1 MWRVSRSS
9 SELTPDYRYAALH
22 GEWNLIRTV
31 EQGKLGAAEYLFHLP
46 SDPAEA
52 KDVRDANPAKARE
65 LAAALDQW
73 LTLHPDG
80 DSPHPGGIPP
90 NDYATAA
97 RSD

>member
-1 MWRVSRSS
+1 MSRSS
-9 SELTPDYRYAALH
+9 SESTPDYRYAELH

-31 EQGKLGAAEYLFHLP
+31 ERRP
-46 SDPAEA
+46 SDPAE
-52 KDVRDANPAKARE
+52 AKARE

-80 DSPHPGGIPP
+80 NSPHPGWIPP